1 MSGRR
6 DSRLGRGFVGLL
18 LEELLLGVR
27 LLGHDLLEHLV
38 LLAQV
43 VLLLLACNLPRGV
56 LHAVA
61 LFADARGG
69 YVGLGRGHTRLGLRA
84 VLQPGGVLLRVFVE
98 GVFTLLL
105 LKVVGASVLLKVLG
119 GCLLFRHKVNAD
131 IGWCSISKG
140 HYLLFLLFLSLHLPR
155 RGHFTLGL
163 PPCNNSCINRRIR
176 PLLGFFE
183 GRSLGCQDLL
193 LHQVTVRTVMVYVL
207 GLLLWWRRGLHLLHT
222 ANM

>member
-1 MSGRR
+1 VSGGG
-6 DSRLGRGFVGLL
+6 DSRLRRSFVRLL

-43 VLLLLACNLPRGV
+43 VLLLLARNLPGGV

-61 LFADARGG
+61 LLADARGG
-69 YVGLGRGHTRLGLRA
+69 YVGLGRGHTGLGLRA

-105 LKVVGASVLLKVLG
+105 LKVIGASVLLKVLG
-119 GCLLFRHKVNAD
+119 GYLLFGHKVNAN

-140 HYLLFLLFLSLHLPR
+140 HYLLFLLFLGLHLPR
-155 RGHFTLGL
+155 RSHFTLGL
-163 PPCNNSCINRRIR
+163 PPCDNSCINRRIR

-183 GRSLGCQDLL
+183 GRGLGCQDLL
-193 LHQVTVRTVMVYVL
+193 LH
-207 GLLLWWRRGLHLLHT
+207 
-222 ANM
+222 

>member
-1 MSGRR
+1 VSGRG
-6 DSRLGRGFVGLL
+6 DSRLGRVFVGLL

-43 VLLLLACNLPRGV
+43 VLLLLACNLPRRV

-61 LFADARGG
+61 LLADARGG
-69 YVGLGRGHTRLGLRA
+69 YVGLGWGHTGLRLRA
-84 VLQPGGVLLRVFVE
+84 VLKPGGVLLRVFVE

-119 GCLLFRHKVNAD
+119 SCLLFGHKINAH
-131 IGWCSISKG
+131 ISGCSISKG

-155 RGHFTLGL
+155 GGHFTFSFS
-163 PPCNNSCINRRIR
+163 PCDNSCVNRRIW

-193 LHQVTVRTVMVYVL
+193 LHQITVRTVMVYVL
-207 GLLLWWRRGLHLLHT
+207 GLLLLWRRGLHLLHT